1 MNFKMDQ
8 LPEKVLTDIGLYES
22 QSSQR
27 ITDKV
32 RLYYLQL
39 PFFKKEEAECVTNLD
54 CWIYILRNMGTMNEM
69 PFKDRKKIFG
79 KVEMIAALAAMS
91 PEEQQKHWEA
101 ADVLR
106 TNISAINYH
115 ERIGREEGREEGITI
130 GEEKANIKSAK
141 KMKEKGYDLESIHE
155 ITGLSIEKIKEL

>member
-1 MNFKMDQ
+1 
-8 LPEKVLTDIGLYES
+8 
-22 QSSQR
+22 
-27 ITDKV
+27 
-32 RLYYLQL
+32 
-39 PFFKKEEAECVTNLD
+39 
-54 CWIYILRNMGTMNEM
+54 M

-115 ERIGREEGREEGITI
+115 ERIGREEGITI
-130 GEEKANIKSAK
+130 GEEKANVKSAK

-155 ITGLSIEKIKEL
+155 ITGLSIGKIMEL

>member
-1 MNFKMDQ
+1 M
-8 LPEKVLTDIGLYES
+8 
-22 QSSQR
+22 
-27 ITDKV
+27 
-32 RLYYLQL
+32 
-39 PFFKKEEAECVTNLD
+39 TNLD